1 MADLQAVKAMSKAR
15 DAEERRGQE
24 RRRNVVVLILRHLAD
39 YGYVDA
45 YERLSAESQLSL
57 GRLDAADNMDLV
69 GILQEFEE
77 GYEQRFGRRPKLVR
91 RVAEEV
97 CASGGGPA
105 APPAAAAAPA
115 EAPAA
120 CRLLSAGRQW
130 LPWMGDS

>member
-97 CASGGGPA
+97 RRHPPPVHSAARRPVALFTWRCAADGWMSG
-105 APPAAAAAPA
+105 
-115 EAPAA
+115 
-120 CRLLSAGRQW
+120 S
-130 LPWMGDS
+130 